1 MNSLL
6 FILEKEFIQIFRDK
20 RMLAIIFIMPL
31 LQLFVLI
38 FAATNELKHINLYI
52 VDKDMSVTSK
62 RLIDKLEGSSFFYI
76 KNSSFSVAKAKNE
89 LVKDKA
95 DLVID
100 IPHGFE
106 RNLIRENKS
115 KVQLLINAVNGSAA
129 QLTYAYTMSVI
140 ADFNKNI
147 IAERVNPI
155 RMKSKSISIISSY
168 WYNPTLNYKFYMLPG
183 ILVILVTVIG
193 MFLSSLNIVREK
205 EIGTIEQINVTPIKK
220 YQFVLGKLI
229 PFLLIGLF
237 DFGFGLALGKI
248 IFNIPI
254 VGSFF
259 TLFSFS
265 TVYLLF
271 VLSMGFFVSTI
282 TETQQQAMFIAWF
295 FMIIFLL
302 MSGLFTP
309 FESMPLW
316 AQHINVINPL
326 AYFMRVIRMVLL
338 KGSGFADIA
347 ADFFPI
353 LFMSIIVFSLAVWRY
368 HKVA

>member
-1 MNSLL
+1 
-6 FILEKEFIQIFRDK
+6 
-20 RMLAIIFIMPL
+20 MLAIIFIMPL
-31 LQLFVLI
+31 FQLFVLI
-38 FAATNELKHINLYI
+38 FAATNELKHINLYL

-62 RLIDKLEGSSFFYI
+62 RLINKLEGSSFFYI
-76 KNSSFSVAKAKNE
+76 VNSSFSANKAKDE
-89 LVKDKA
+89 LLKDKA
-95 DLVID
+95 DIVLN
-100 IPHGFE
+100 IPSGFE
-106 RNLIRENKS
+106 RDLVRENKS

-129 QLTYAYTMSVI
+129 ELTYAYTMSVI

-147 IAERVNPI
+147 IAERVNLPI
-155 RMKSKSISIISSY
+155 RMKSKNISVISSF
-168 WYNPTLNYKFYMLPG
+168 WYNPGLNYKFYMLPG

-237 DFGFGLALGKI
+237 DLGFGLTLGKI

-254 VGSFF
+254 VGSLF
-259 TLFSFS
+259 TLFSFA
-265 TVYLLF
+265 TVYLLL

-282 TETQQQAMFIAWF
+282 TETQTQAMLIAWF
-295 FMIIFLL
+295 FMMLFLL

-347 ADFFPI
+347 KDFFII
-353 LFMSIIVFSLAVWRY
+353 LFLSVIVFSLSVWRY
-368 HKVA
+368 RKVA